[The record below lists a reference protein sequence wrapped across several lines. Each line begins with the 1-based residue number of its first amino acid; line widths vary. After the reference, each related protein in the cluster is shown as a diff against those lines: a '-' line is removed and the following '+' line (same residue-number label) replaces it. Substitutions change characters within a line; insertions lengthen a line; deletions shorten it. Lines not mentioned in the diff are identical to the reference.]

1 MNVTVSIAFVL
12 SWSRATTGVWS
23 SWHWHVA
30 SNFNSSWTMGP
41 ASKRKSSAGEGGS
54 AVKVKKVKD
63 EPLMDREK
71 RWLSHASLRQLS
83 FETGW
88 HLDWSYHTDWQP
100 VHLPCH
106 ANLQSSELSPDA
118 GLRSATLET
127 HKTLD
132 AFYDSTFGTKDWALS
147 FSVGIVLSCYI
158 DCIRRKSV
166 SSWAGLTKL
175 SHQSLLCQALKSV
188 ASDSLGE
195 IVGSL
200 QSYVFQ
206 GPMQALPIWT
216 GKAQFAWD
224 HGNCLGSQNVGS
236 RAWQSRPPV
245 SVLFWGFI
253 WWQLRI
259 GKSQ

>member
-1 MNVTVSIAFVL
+1 MWQSVLLLFCLEAGPPQACDLVDIDMSLAISIRVEPWAQRRNGNHQPVREVLPWRWKRWKMNRWWIV
-12 SWSRATTGVWS
+12 R
-23 SWHWHVA
+23 
-30 SNFNSSWTMGP
+30 
-41 ASKRKSSAGEGGS
+41 
-54 AVKVKKVKD
+54 
-63 EPLMDREK
+63 